1 MFILKRFGG
10 LWRHPDFLK
19 LWAGQTVSLGGS
31 LVSRIALPL
40 VAILTLEASPSEVAL
55 LRVADLVPGIVIG
68 LFAGV
73 WVDRLRRRP
82 LMIWTDVGRA
92 VLLASIPL
100 AALFGV
106 LTLGQLLVVVIAAGT
121 LTALFEVASRS
132 YLPTVIGRDELV
144 EGNSKL
150 QASGSV
156 VEVAA

>member
-31 LVSRIALPL
+31 LVSRIAL
-40 VAILTLEASPSEVAL
+40 

-82 LMIWTDVGRA
+82 LMIWADVGRA
-92 VLLASIPL
+92 VLLGSIPL
-100 AALFGV
+100 AAL
-106 LTLGQLLVVVIAAGT
+106 LGLLRLAQLLVVVFVAGMF
-121 LTALFEVASRS
+121 TALFEVAYHA
-132 YLPTVIGRDELV
+132 YLPTLVTRDELV

-150 QASGSV
+150 EARLLWKSRRL
-156 VEVAA
+156 A

>member
-55 LRVADLVPGIVIG
+55 LRVADLAPGIVIG

-82 LMIWTDVGRA
+82 LMIWADVGRA
-92 VLLASIPL
+92 VLLGSIPL
-100 AALFGV
+100 AGV
-106 LTLGQLLVVVIAAGT
+106 LGLIRLARFFAVVV
-121 LTALFEVASRS
+121 
-132 YLPTVIGRDELV
+132 
-144 EGNSKL
+144 
-150 QASGSV
+150 
-156 VEVAA
+156 